1 MNPATGPQA
10 SPLAHLEEQEEP
22 LRCAFR
28 IFFSFTL
35 RGSHIVVMTLLI
47 QEVEKRDYILLAC

>member
-1 MNPATGPQA
+1 MNPDTGPQA
-10 SPLAHLEEQEEP
+10 SQPAHLDELEES

-28 IFFSFTL
+28 SGFFTL